1 MFIIFVSNVL
11 TYISHSY
18 LMMYGD
24 ICIMNYMLQNVNV
37 EHEKNYKTYLQN
49 LKYNIKG
56 AVFFIWFWFIFYPVW
71 YCPLRTGGCFFS
83 FSFFFFFLLSRE
95 NLLSVIKVICWQSLN
110 RNLHNTV
117 RSLLY
122 YENIYKLKED
132 LIKKIFSSGSK

>member
-56 AVFFIWFWFIFYPVW
+56 AVFFI
-71 YCPLRTGGCFFS
+71 
-83 FSFFFFFLLSRE
+83 
-95 NLLSVIKVICWQSLN
+95 
-110 RNLHNTV
+110 
-117 RSLLY
+117 
-122 YENIYKLKED
+122 
-132 LIKKIFSSGSK
+132 

>member
-1 MFIIFVSNVL
+1 MFL
-11 TYISHSY
+11 TYISHTY
-18 LMMYGD
+18 LMTYSD
-24 ICIMNYMLQNVNV
+24 IWCIMNYMLQNVNV